1 MAFTP
6 CIAVAAIPG
15 ASSVE
20 QLEHNAAAADI
31 DLTDDQYQALAD
43 AAARFRPLTGP
54 AVVTRLARSR
64 FTGKADTAAG

>member
-1 MAFTP
+1 MIRHP
-6 CIAVAAIPG
+6 AVAAIPG

-20 QLEHNAAAADI
+20 QLERNAAAAEI

-54 AVVTRLARSR
+54 AVFPRLARAR
-64 FTGKADTAAG
+64 IGR